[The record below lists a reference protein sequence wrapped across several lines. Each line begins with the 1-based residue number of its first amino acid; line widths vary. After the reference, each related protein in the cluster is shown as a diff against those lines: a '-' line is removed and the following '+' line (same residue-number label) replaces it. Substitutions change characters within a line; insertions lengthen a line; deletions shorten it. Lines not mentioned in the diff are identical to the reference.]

1 MLKIGAY
8 LRTQRERKGLSHEQI
23 HETTRISP
31 DILRKIEEGRPL
43 LAPIFLKGFIKNYA
57 KALGLDPAPLL
68 KELEER
74 EKDSQNSG
82 ELKSEEPSEQPPPS
96 SPSHWNQKKGLY
108 ISLGAGLTVLLVF
121 LAVFPRFSKIEGGS
135 EEANQTEFQDADQ
148 TTFTPQPETEESER
162 LPPPSPT
169 TSLLDTI
176 HQGQFTQE
184 VMINPSSR
192 PLEVYFKADGGD
204 MAARSLPPK
213 QWYVIKAL
221 KKIYLRIDR
230 PASLSM
236 IHNGEWRESVS
247 PLEQTFE

>member
-31 DILRKIEEGRPL
+31 DILKKIEEGRPL

-74 EKDSQNSG
+74 EKISQSKG
-82 ELKSEEPSEQPPPS
+82 ELKSEEELSEQPSPPS
-96 SPSHWNQKKGLY
+96 LWNQRKRLY
-108 ISLGAGLTVLLVF
+108 ISLGAGLAVLIVSLTFLPPLLKVETV
-121 LAVFPRFSKIEGGS
+121 S
-135 EEANQTEFQDADQ
+135 EETNQAEFQDTDQ
-148 TTFTPQPETEESER
+148 TALTPEPEAAEPESAD
-162 LPPPSPT
+162 PPP

-192 PLEVYFKADGGD
+192 PLEVYFKADGGG

-213 QWYVIKAL
+213 KWYVIKAL
-221 KKIYLRIDR
+221 EKIYLRIDR

-236 IHNGEWRESVS
+236 IHNGEWRETVS